1 MKAFDTAKRNTHTK
15 DNEALK
21 LIKNQKDFPF
31 TLDMLKAVFNN
42 ATTEQESILQ
52 EMVDELNRFVDN
64 DIQMYKTYKL
74 DTRDRLEHFWAQ
86 CVGEVG
92 AGLNFLTESLNY
104 DAERLKREKDEIING
119 EKRKRAPFS
128 YFFSHHDEA
137 DMYGKDSSKNTH
149 PDKTADQEMIANLV
163 YADENRGERYKLG
176 NIQEGDGYKYRGRGI
191 KQLTDRTHYT
201 NFSRYAYEQGLVSTN
216 TYFVDSPKEVADNA
230 KFALYSALWY
240 WIDNKIYLIADKS
253 KQASD
258 NEDIVTSVTKKNKP
272 RT

>member
-52 EMVDELNRFVDN
+52 EMVDELNRFDDN

-92 AGLNFLTESLNY
+92 A
-104 DAERLKREKDEIING
+104 
-119 EKRKRAPFS
+119 PFS
-128 YFFSHHDEA
+128 YLLVIMMKLICMA
-137 DMYGKDSSKNTH
+137 K
-149 PDKTADQEMIANLV
+149 IAV
-163 YADENRGERYKLG
+163 KIHAQIKLP
-176 NIQEGDGYKYRGRGI
+176 I
-191 KQLTDRTHYT
+191 K
-201 NFSRYAYEQGLVSTN
+201 
-216 TYFVDSPKEVADNA
+216 K
-230 KFALYSALWY
+230 
-240 WIDNKIYLIADKS
+240 
-253 KQASD
+253 
-258 NEDIVTSVTKKNKP
+258 
-272 RT
+272 